1 MEGYKLKIN
10 GMPRPLFAFRISAEN
25 YEWENTPK
33 AGGLEI
39 ALTKGAPLTRRI
51 GNTVIQDPECAL
63 RVISDGEDISLKNS
77 SDKPITIATVK
88 VILPSAEI
96 ERVTFTAA
104 DAGYADNILLPLCI
118 DASVF
123 CMVFDKLI
131 NSYISAAAKPRGYAG
146 WLKCAA
152 AWLEIVTEV
161 DGFLRQA
168 LCGKPFTGTEYYIK
182 KVDSLIESRYN
193 ETLNIADIAK
203 VLGITPNYLSSV
215 YKKGTGKTITEALN
229 CKRIETAHNLIAE
242 GEKPQAAAEKV
253 GINSAAYLRRL
264 YKRYY
269 GTGINESAKIDREL
283 TLYFKKPWE
292 N

>member
-1 MEGYKLKIN
+1 
-10 GMPRPLFAFRISAEN
+10 
-25 YEWENTPK
+25 
-33 AGGLEI
+33 
-39 ALTKGAPLTRRI
+39 
-51 GNTVIQDPECAL
+51 
-63 RVISDGEDISLKNS
+63 
-77 SDKPITIATVK
+77 
-88 VILPSAEI
+88 
-96 ERVTFTAA
+96 
-104 DAGYADNILLPLCI
+104 
-118 DASVF
+118 
-123 CMVFDKLI
+123 MVFDKLI

-146 WLKCAA
+146 TLKCAA
-152 AWLEIVTEV
+152 AWLEIVTAV